1 MYNMYN
7 MKHLEKTICMHMKQ
21 YNKIFVW
28 EKKKTVWFLKLLLNS
43 INEY

>member
-28 EKKKTVWFLKLLLNS
+28 EKKKLCDS
-43 INEY
+43 